1 MALLHFSPGTAVIS
15 LLEYVAFVRCW
26 LTDIFKNLI
35 HAKVGDVQG
44 YRFCVT
50 WKGVAKGKFLF
61 VLGLF
66 ATDI

>member
-35 HAKVGDVQG
+35 HAKVRDVQG
-44 YRFCVT
+44 FRRLPILCHLV
-50 WKGVAKGKFLF
+50 KGVAK
-61 VLGLF
+61 
-66 ATDI
+66 